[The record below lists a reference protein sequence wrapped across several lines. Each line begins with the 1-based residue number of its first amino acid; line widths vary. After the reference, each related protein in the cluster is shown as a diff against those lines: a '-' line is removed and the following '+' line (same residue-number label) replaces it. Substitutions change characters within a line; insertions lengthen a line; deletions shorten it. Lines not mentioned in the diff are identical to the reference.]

1 MPAAWFDPNMTKSEL
16 IYTFEIQGGP
26 RGRKSAKGIASN
38 VVCTKKKRKNGK
50 RTVEE
55 RNEWLLNEMNN

>member
-26 RGRKSAKGIASN
+26 RGKESAKGIASN
-38 VVCTKKKRKNGK
+38 VVCTKKREK
-50 RTVEE
+50 TVKE
-55 RNEWLLNEMNN
+55 R

>member
-26 RGRKSAKGIASN
+26 RGKE
-38 VVCTKKKRKNGK
+38 KRKGK
-50 RTVEE
+50 SIQVVVY
-55 RNEWLLNEMNN
+55 